1 MTRVRHEGYTNNT
14 SSTQVKN
21 FDFNKDKCENIYSHP
36 YMSYIANG
44 KLQGVEQ
51 FHSEIDLA
59 SKICH
64 LEMIR
69 SHAKMRLKSAPQNLN
84 FVMAKAI

>member
-1 MTRVRHEGYTNNT
+1 
-14 SSTQVKN
+14 
-21 FDFNKDKCENIYSHP
+21 
-36 YMSYIANG
+36 MSYIANG